1 MRIFR
6 RKQVVNMK
14 EKLNKIRIPD
24 YSTSLKRKIVN
35 SILVFLFGLILGIIS
50 KWVDNLS
57 INDNIWWQHLI
68 NSIDLRNI
76 LSEMTIWIFIAI
88 NLSIYSKTPQR
99 ASLNVLLF
107 FLALTLSYHL
117 YTIMFSGFNPSN
129 YMKIWYIT
137 TLFSPI
143 LAYICW
149 YAKGKSIISIVIS
162 TLIIAVMV
170 TLSFSVGFWYVD
182 IYRIVYLLLFI
193 VSVITLYVCPKNTI
207 ISLIAGFLLSFII
220 PNVNTIIYGL

>member
-1 MRIFR
+1 M
-6 RKQVVNMK
+6 VNMK

-35 SILVFLFGLILGIIS
+35 SILVFLLGLILGIIS

-182 IYRIVYLLLFI
+182 IYRKVYLLLFI

-220 PNVNTIIYGL
+220 PNINTIIYGL